1 MSMSW
6 SDDNKDADPSVD
18 LAIEKLHYPQFLLN
32 GQFSIMEIADRI
44 QKIQAAGGRV
54 DQVIGK
60 DEDTLILYTA
70 PKEIQ

>member
-6 SDDNKDADPSVD
+6 SDDNEDADPSVD
-18 LAIEKLHYPQFLLN
+18 LAIEGLSYPQFLLK
-32 GQFSIMEIADRI
+32 GRFSITEIADRI

-60 DEDTLILYTA
+60 DDDTLILYTA
-70 PKEIQ
+70 PKSIQ

>member
-6 SDDNKDADPSVD
+6 SDDNEGADPSVD
-18 LAIEKLHYPQFLLN
+18 LAIEGLFYPQFLLK
-32 GQFSIMEIADRI
+32 GQFSITEIADRI

-60 DEDTLILYTA
+60 DNDTLILYTA
-70 PKEIQ
+70 PKSIQ